1 MNSNNL
7 RYPTIFCIL
16 RAMNELE
23 FLSTDW
29 PTVKHWL
36 IIGGIALATFLF
48 FLFLARK
55 SRTLLSKRLV
65 KRMDDDLLAN
75 FLAGIFGS
83 IVILIGLLIV
93 FRIIGL
99 TGVISGMLA
108 GAGISAFI
116 IGFALKD
123 IGENFL
129 AGIILAF
136 KRPFRVGDIVDI
148 NGMRGQVLTL
158 NLRDTQIK
166 TGDGKD
172 VFIPNGIIL
181 KNPLINFTI
190 DGFLRY
196 DFIVGLD
203 YGSDYE
209 VALTLI
215 KKTISE
221 VPGVL
226 GSKKSP
232 EVWVTDLAESTL
244 NIQVTFWV
252 DTFERS
258 ISDAVVKSSA
268 ILMVLTAL
276 EKADFNMPARIVE
289 LKNYQGTELK
299 TSVIESL

>member
-1 MNSNNL
+1 
-7 RYPTIFCIL
+7 
-16 RAMNELE
+16 
-23 FLSTDW
+23 
-29 PTVKHWL
+29 
-36 IIGGIALATFLF
+36 
-48 FLFLARK
+48 
-55 SRTLLSKRLV
+55 
-65 KRMDDDLLAN
+65 MDDDLLAN

-83 IVILIGLLIV
+83 IVILIGLLVV

-99 TGVISGMLA
+99 TAVISGMLA

-148 NGMRGQVLTL
+148 SGMSGQVIAL
-158 NLRDTQIK
+158 NLRDTQVK

-172 VFIPNGIIL
+172 VFIPNGMIL
-181 KNPLINFTI
+181 KNPLINYTI
-190 DGFLRY
+190 DGYLRY

-209 VALTLI
+209 KAVDLI
-215 KKTISE
+215 KTTIIRVS
-221 VPGVL
+221 GVL
-226 GSKKSP
+226 GENKAP
-232 EVWVTDLAESTL
+232 EVWVVELAESTL

-252 DTFERS
+252 NTFERT

-268 ILMVLTAL
+268 ILAVLTAL
-276 EKADFNMPARIVE
+276 EKADFNMPARILE
-289 LKNYQGTELK
+289 LKNYQGKGFL
-299 TSVIESL
+299 TSTPDSL

>member
-1 MNSNNL
+1 M
-7 RYPTIFCIL
+7 
-16 RAMNELE
+16 EE
-23 FLSTDW
+23 FNFSAANW
-29 PTVKHWL
+29 PEIKDAL
-36 IIGGIALATFLF
+36 IIGGLALGTFLL
-48 FLFLARK
+48 FLFLAKK
-55 SRTLLSKRLV
+55 SKTLLKVRLV
-65 KRMDDDLLAN
+65 KRMEDDLLAN

-83 IVILIGLLIV
+83 VVIMIGLLIV

-99 TGVISGMLA
+99 TGVISGLLA

-148 NGMRGQVLTL
+148 GGIHGQVLAL

-172 VFIPNGIIL
+172 VFIPNGMIL

-196 DFIVGLD
+196 DFVVGLD
-203 YGSDYE
+203 YGSDYQG
-209 VALTLI
+209 ALDLI
-215 KKTISE
+215 KTTISQ

-226 GSKKSP
+226 DDRKNP
-232 EVWVTDLAESTL
+232 EVWIIDMAESTL

-252 DTFERS
+252 NTFERT
-258 ISDAVVKSSA
+258 ISDAVVKSNA

-276 EKADFNMPARIVE
+276 EKAGYNLPARVIE
-289 LKNYQGTELK
+289 LKNYRGKDFK
-299 TSVIESL
+299 TSS

>member
-1 MNSNNL
+1 
-7 RYPTIFCIL
+7 
-16 RAMNELE
+16 MNELE

-203 YGSDYE
+203 YGSDYD
-209 VALTLI
+209 VALALI

>member
-1 MNSNNL
+1 MD
-7 RYPTIFCIL
+7 
-16 RAMNELE
+16 E
-23 FLSTDW
+23 FEMLSMDW
-29 PTVKHWL
+29 PTVQHWL
-36 IIGGIALATFLF
+36 IIGGITIATFLI

-55 SRTLLSKRLV
+55 TRTLLSRRLI

-75 FLAGIFGS
+75 FLAGVFGS
-83 IVILIGLLIV
+83 LVILIGLLVV

-136 KRPFRVGDIVDI
+136 KRPFRVGDIIDI
-148 NGMRGQVLTL
+148 NGLRGQALAL

-166 TGDGKD
+166 TADGKD
-172 VFIPNGIIL
+172 VFIPNGLIL

-196 DFIVGLD
+196 DFIIGLD
-203 YGSDYE
+203 YGSNYQEAID
-209 VALTLI
+209 LI
-215 KKTISE
+215 KTTIVT

-226 GSKKSP
+226 KGNKSP
-232 EVWVTDLAESTL
+232 AVWVVELAESTL

-252 DTFERS
+252 DTFERA
-258 ISDAVVKSSA
+258 ISDAVVKSNA
-268 ILMVLTAL
+268 IIQVLTAL
-276 EKADFNMPARIVE
+276 EKTGYNMPARIIE
-289 LKNYQGTELK
+289 LKNHQGESLK
-299 TSVIESL
+299 TS

>member
-1 MNSNNL
+1 MEDFEILSMDWS
-7 RYPTIFCIL
+7 TIQ
-16 RAMNELE
+16 
-23 FLSTDW
+23 
-29 PTVKHWL
+29 HWL
-36 IIGGIALATFLF
+36 IIGGLALGTFLI

-55 SRTLLSKRLV
+55 SRTLLSRRLI

-75 FLAGIFGS
+75 FLAGVFGS
-83 IVILIGLLIV
+83 IVILIGLLVV

-172 VFIPNGIIL
+172 VFIPNGMIL
-181 KNPLINFTI
+181 KNPLINYTI

-196 DFIVGLD
+196 DFIIGLD
-203 YGSDYE
+203 YGSDYDSA
-209 VALTLI
+209 VDLI
-215 KKTISE
+215 KSSIIRVE
-221 VPGVL
+221 GVL
-226 GSKKSP
+226 SGIKEP
-232 EVWVTDLAESTL
+232 EVWVVDLAESTL

-258 ISDAVVKSSA
+258 ISDAVVKSKA
-268 ILMVLTAL
+268 ILEVLTAL
-276 EKADFNMPARIVE
+276 EKAGFNMPARIVE
-289 LKNYQGTELK
+289 LKNHQGKALK
-299 TSVIESL
+299 TS

>member
-1 MNSNNL
+1 MK
-7 RYPTIFCIL
+7 
-16 RAMNELE
+16 ELE

-29 PTVKHWL
+29 PTIKHWL
-36 IIGGIALATFLF
+36 IIGGIALATFLI

-55 SRTLLSKRLV
+55 SRTLLSKRLI
-65 KRMDDDLLAN
+65 KKMDDDLLAN

-83 IVILIGLLIV
+83 LVILVGLLFV

-148 NGMRGQVLTL
+148 SGIRGQVLTL

-196 DFIVGLD
+196 DFIIGLD
-203 YGSDYE
+203 YGSEYE
-209 VALTLI
+209 KAIDLI
-215 KKTISE
+215 RNTIVQ

-226 GSKKSP
+226 GKSKAP
-232 EVWVTDLAESTL
+232 EVWVIELAESTL
-244 NIQVTFWV
+244 TIQVTFWV
-252 DTFERS
+252 NTFDRA

-268 ILMVLTAL
+268 ILLVLTAL
-276 EKADFNMPARIVE
+276 EKAGYNMPARIVE
-289 LKNYQGTELK
+289 LKNYQGKELK
-299 TSVIESL
+299 TFTSDSL

>member
-1 MNSNNL
+1 
-7 RYPTIFCIL
+7 
-16 RAMNELE
+16 MNEFEALAPE
-23 FLSTDW
+23 W
-29 PTVKHWL
+29 PELKHWL
-36 IIGGIALATFLF
+36 IIGGIALATFLI

-55 SRTLLSKRLV
+55 SRTLLSKRLI

-83 IVILIGLLIV
+83 IVILVGLLVV

-148 NGMRGQVLTL
+148 SGMRGQVLTL

-172 VFIPNGIIL
+172 VFIPNGMIL

-190 DGFLRY
+190 DGYLRY

-203 YGSDYE
+203 YGSNYQQAVD
-209 VALTLI
+209 LI
-215 KKTISE
+215 RNTIIQ

-226 GSKKSP
+226 GEIKSP
-232 EVWVTDLAESTL
+232 EVWVIELAESTL

-252 DTFERS
+252 DTFERE

-268 ILMVLTAL
+268 ILTVLEAL
-276 EKADFNMPARIVE
+276 EKADFNMPGRIVE
-289 LKNYQGTELK
+289 LKNYRGKKLK
-299 TSVIESL
+299 TSALDSL

>member
-1 MNSNNL
+1 MK
-7 RYPTIFCIL
+7 
-16 RAMNELE
+16 E
-23 FLSTDW
+23 FEPLSTDW
-29 PTVKHWL
+29 PLIKHWL
-36 IIGGIALATFLF
+36 IIGGIALATFLI

-55 SRTLLSKRLV
+55 ARTLLSKRLI

-75 FLAGIFGS
+75 FLAGVFGS
-83 IVILIGLLIV
+83 IVILIGLLVV

-148 NGMRGQVLTL
+148 IGMRGQVLAL

-181 KNPLINFTI
+181 KNPLTNFTI

-203 YGSDYE
+203 YGSEYE
-209 VALTLI
+209 SALDLI
-215 KKTISE
+215 KKTIAE

-226 GSKKSP
+226 GSRKAS
-232 EVWVTDLAESTL
+232 EVWVTELAESTL

-252 DTFERS
+252 DTFERT

-268 ILMVLTAL
+268 ILAVLTAL

-289 LKNYQGTELK
+289 LKNYQGKELK
-299 TSVIESL
+299 TYASDTL

>member
-1 MNSNNL
+1 
-7 RYPTIFCIL
+7 
-16 RAMNELE
+16 MNELE

-29 PTVKHWL
+29 PTIKHWL
-36 IIGGIALATFLF
+36 IIGAIALATFLI

-55 SRTLLSKRLV
+55 STTLLSRRLI

-83 IVILIGLLIV
+83 IVILIGLLVV

-148 NGMRGQVLTL
+148 NGIRGQVLTL

-172 VFIPNGIIL
+172 VFIPNGMIL

-190 DGFLRY
+190 DGYLRY

-209 VALTLI
+209 KAVELI
-215 KKTISE
+215 KSTIIQ

-226 GSKKSP
+226 GESKDP
-232 EVWVTDLAESTL
+232 EVWVIELAESTL

-252 DTFERS
+252 NTFERT

-276 EKADFNMPARIVE
+276 EKAGFNMPARIIE
-289 LKNYQGTELK
+289 LKNYQGKGLM
-299 TSVIESL
+299 TSAPDSL

>member
-1 MNSNNL
+1 
-7 RYPTIFCIL
+7 
-16 RAMNELE
+16 MNELE
-23 FLSTDW
+23 FLTADW
-29 PTVKHWL
+29 PAIKQGL
-36 IIGGIALATFLF
+36 IVGGIALGTFLI

-55 SRTLLSKRLV
+55 SRVLLTRRLI

-83 IVILIGLLIV
+83 IVILIGLLVV

-148 NGMRGQVLTL
+148 SGIRGKVLML

-166 TGDGKD
+166 TADGKD

-181 KNPLINFTI
+181 KNPLVNFTI

-203 YGSDYE
+203 YGSDYQAAIE
-209 VALTLI
+209 VI
-215 KKTISE
+215 KSIIVQ

-226 GSKKSP
+226 DSAKLP
-232 EVWVTDLAESTL
+232 EVWVTEMAESTL
-244 NIQVTFWV
+244 NIQVSFWV
-252 DTFERS
+252 NTFERE

-276 EKADFNMPARIVE
+276 EKGGFNMPARILE
-289 LKNYQGTELK
+289 LKNYQGKELK
-299 TSVIESL
+299 TSAADSL